1 MLTMVSVFQVRIVC
15 TSDVPHTQIFKGDQ
29 GHSDYVD
36 KESLMLMD
44 DLGLKEKNDYTK
56 TMTIFTG
63 EEEAFA
69 FDRTVSRLTQM
80 MTPEYWEEYNHQ
92 RR

>member
-1 MLTMVSVFQVRIVC
+1 MLTGFQVRIVC
-15 TSDVPHTQIFKGDQ
+15 TSDAPHTQIFRGEE
-29 GHSDYVD
+29 GHSEFVD
-36 KESLMLMD
+36 KESLTLMD
-44 DLGLKEKNDYTK
+44 DLGLKEKNDGTK
-56 TMTIFTG
+56 TISIFTG

-80 MTPEYWEEYNHQ
+80 MTPEYWDEYNHQ